1 MVVKRVRVSQNT
13 NEEII
18 KLSKISQNN
27 HGSNWHSIQD
37 EGSNRTMKYK
47 RTERIKRDRHWKQFT
62 ECAHFFSHVH
72 DQVIDKVFPPKD
84 HEGNALTPYQL
95 GGFNLLKNEGKI
107 LHDQEAHTDYADR
120 LPK

>member
-1 MVVKRVRVSQNT
+1 MVVRGVRVSQNT

-18 KLSKISQNN
+18 KLSKVGQNN
-27 HGSNWHSIQD
+27 QRSNWHSIQD

-47 RTERIKRDRHWKQFT
+47 HTERIKRDRHWKMT
-62 ECAHFFSHVH
+62 TCALFLSDVH

-107 LHDQEAHTDYADR
+107 VHDQEAHTDYADR